1 MVLQAMSPAIRG
13 IAPKRKCDDTW
24 LSDNK
29 LFNKKDGEQAVR
41 SWRRRSEV
49 PIEAMDG

>member
-1 MVLQAMSPAIRG
+1 MVMTN
-13 IAPKRKCDDTW
+13 D
-24 LSDNK
+24 K
-29 LFNKKDGEQAVR
+29 LFNETDGEQAFG